1 MHSSFSITSQTP
13 LACVH
18 STCIGGGGCSERD
31 CNFLFNPRRVRIST
45 RKSEHS
51 IGVEDELQTRS
62 RAPALNDSSNAHLL
76 TTNTRCMCVARYASG
91 KRKLQCDYDDLA
103 RRVCRQRRAASMLF
117 CGIVYNQTHSFFLFS
132 SHSYSSPSQSHFN
145 DTHCAFFKY
154 PVFFQVF
161 GVGLSLMF
169 LS

>member
-117 CGIVYNQTHSFFLFS
+117 CGIVYNRHILSFSFPLTLTRHHHNLISMIPTAHFS
-132 SHSYSSPSQSHFN
+132 NIP
-145 DTHCAFFKY
+145 
-154 PVFFQVF
+154 FFQVF